1 MLQLVNTLHRV
12 LVADP
17 ACLERLGGAARVAH
31 GLGLAPAR
39 IETLAADA
47 EPTPGAGELCVLL
60 YDLRFGQA
68 RALAA
73 QAACLARDAAVLL
86 VGMTPGAIQV
96 GPAVRPGAAG
106 CLHCLQQRARN
117 NRPRPRPRSGAGEAA
132 RARPRPAPGLALTAA
147 ASALAL
153 DLVARAAAAL
163 QDEEAQGGQVLP
175 ARAYLHL
182 KTDSLQ
188 VARHRFLEVPGCMH
202 CPATATATAAT
213 PAGLALQPRLKARAD
228 DKRIP
233 NPRLSLAWVR
243 DSFVDRH
250 SGLVKH
256 VFQNSTS
263 DLMPLFSAEMATM
276 GGALVESGYGRA
288 DTFEGSE
295 LVAILEAVER
305 YAGGEPRGGRASLR
319 ASHAH
324 MQAAYPGAVADPE
337 SFILHGPA
345 ELASP
350 HFRLQPYSGALEF
363 DWSQAVSL
371 RHRRAMWIPDQL
383 AYYSLRDQPGR
394 PLNRFV
400 FDSSNGCSMGGCIE
414 EAMLGGLYEV
424 VERDAYLA
432 TWYTRIP
439 PTRIANGSVDDPR
452 CAALIARAEADG
464 FEIHLFDITTDVLI
478 PAVWAMIVDPRAD
491 AVVKSYCASGCSAR
505 WGDAVFAALVEVT
518 TSIGVYRRTMAP
530 FRSRAEAMLDD
541 DAKVVDITDHVLL
554 YSLPEA
560 YARLDFLQRGPTAT
574 LAECEARLPSLAERD
589 LTREL
594 QRQCAKVLAVA
605 ADILVVDQGFPALEP
620 LGLHCAKMLVPGLLP
635 VTFGHQYRRIDY
647 ARLNRV
653 ARFKGMAHP
662 DFSPA
667 TVNPYPHNFP

>member
-39 IETLAADA
+39 IETLAAGA
-47 EPTPGAGELCVLL
+47 APMAQAGELCVLL
-60 YDLRFGQA
+60 YDLRFGQVH
-68 RALAA
+68 ALAA
-73 QAACLARDAAVLL
+73 QAACLGRDAAVLL

-96 GPAVRPGAAG
+96 GPAVRPGVAG

-117 NRPRPRPRSGAGEAA
+117 NRPRPQPRLDAGDAA
-132 RARPRPAPGLALTAA
+132 RARPAPGLALTAA
-147 ASALAL
+147 AAALAL

-163 QDEEAQGGQVLP
+163 QDEAAPGGQVLP
-175 ARAYLHL
+175 VRSYLHL

-188 VARHRFLEVPGCMH
+188 VARHRFLEVPGCVH
-202 CPATATATAAT
+202 CPAGAAAAAP
-213 PAGLALQPRLKARAD
+213 PALAPQPRLKARAD

-233 NPRLSLAWVR
+233 NPRLTLASVR

-263 DLMPLFSAEMATM
+263 DLMPLFSAEMASM

-305 YAGGEPRGGRASLR
+305 YAGGEPRGGRTALR

-324 MQAAYPGAVADPE
+324 MQAAYPGAVADPA
-337 SFILHGPA
+337 SFILHGAA

-350 HFRLQPYSGALEF
+350 HFRLQPYSDALEF

-371 RHRRAMWIPDQL
+371 RRRQVTWVPDQL

-439 PTRIANGSVDDPR
+439 PVRIANGSVDDPR

-464 FEIHLFDITTDVLI
+464 FEIHLFDITTDVPI

-505 WGDAVFAALVEVT
+505 WSDAIFAALVEVT
-518 TSIGVYRRTMAP
+518 TSIGVYRRTMSP
-530 FRSRAEAMLDD
+530 FRSRAEAMLLD

-560 YARLDFLQRGPTAT
+560 YARLDFLHRGPVAT
-574 LAECEARLPSLAERD
+574 LADCEAGLPSLAERD
-589 LTREL
+589 LTCEL
-594 QRQCAKVLAVA
+594 LQQCDKVLAVA
-605 ADILVVDQGFPALEP
+605 ADILVVDQGFPALAP

-635 VTFGHQYRRIDY
+635 VTFGHQYRRIDFE
-647 ARLNRV
+647 RLNRV
-653 ARFKGMAHP
+653 ARFKGVAHP